1 MLTDKWDKPK
11 IDHIADLTLYLTTIY
26 LICSV
31 LPFMRA
37 VASPMWCGLAGV
49 CEWAGV
55 EDFAG
60 IFDRMMDR
68 LPNKAHKYV
77 E

>member
-1 MLTDKWDKPK
+1 
-11 IDHIADLTLYLTTIY
+11 
-26 LICSV
+26 
-31 LPFMRA
+31 MRA
-37 VASPMWCGLAGV
+37 VASSMWCGLAGV
-49 CEWAGV
+49 YEWAGV
-55 EDFAG
+55 EDFVG